1 MVILKNSSQ
10 NLLLLCH
17 YDSIYESLLFN
28 FPLIDLVSLSIE
40 QNSSIAKDTVVKSS
54 TPVDLTTM
62 STDSF
67 PPSTSNVVL
76 DIIINPTK
84 QDQIHDKKKLV
95 AINFQYAD
103 PNSASYDLA
112 NHILS
117 QLVIVNRFGKR
128 TLGHSRK
135 LLSVQYD

>member
-1 MVILKNSSQ
+1 MFVNIKEKLVILKNSSQ

-67 PPSTSNVVL
+67 SPSTSNVVL

-84 QDQIHDKKKLV
+84 QDQIHDKK
-95 AINFQYAD
+95 NWY
-103 PNSASYDLA
+103 
-112 NHILS
+112 
-117 QLVIVNRFGKR
+117 
-128 TLGHSRK
+128 
-135 LLSVQYD
+135 